1 MMNMKKIKKLM
12 VTWMLMLSFIMM
24 TGACGDDNQT
34 KYEGDFSASVQ
45 DTQEYNENEVEGED
59 GEKTETGLG
68 EENTEQPETE
78 TREENTKEP
87 EAISGNVESLGNGSF
102 SMQKAQEY
110 KDAMGA
116 DIMVA
121 DLNNPEIVTVR
132 YTEQTVFEICTS
144 SDGGITSDYTAGT
157 LSDLQADGLVKV
169 EGVYEGTDFAA
180 QKIIIYH
187 FN

>member
-1 MMNMKKIKKLM
+1 MKKMRLRNMTLVIALFFLT
-12 VTWMLMLSFIMM
+12 VSLS
-24 TGACGDDNQT
+24 ACGDDNQT
-34 KYEGDFSASVQ
+34 EYEGDFSASVQ
-45 DTQEYNENEVEGED
+45 DTQKYNENEVEDED
-59 GEKTETGLG
+59 SEEAETGMG

-78 TREENTKEP
+78 AREENTKEP
-87 EAISGNVESLGNGSF
+87 EAISGNVESFGNGSF
-102 SMQKAQEY
+102 SMAKVQEY
-110 KDAMGA
+110 KDIA
-116 DIMVA
+116 VA

-132 YTEQTVFEICTS
+132 YTEQTVFEICSS

-157 LSDLQADGLVKV
+157 LSDLQAEGLVKV